1 VLENSLSLH
10 IEQLKNL
17 ISSKIQ
23 ESSIKTMKKGFHMRK
38 IVIAPDS
45 FKESLTALQVAEAIK
60 IGFLSVYPNAEYRLI
75 PMADGGEG
83 TVEAL
88 VAVTDGNIIH
98 TQVTGPLGN
107 TVEAHYGILGNGT
120 TAIIE
125 MASAS
130 GLHHVT
136 HEQRNPCTATSRGT
150 GELIRHAL
158 DAGVRHIIIGLG
170 GSATND
176 GGAGM
181 MMSLGAGLHDQQG
194 SPIADGGAGLLNL
207 ASIDLSDLHPAV
219 SECTF
224 EVACDVDNP
233 LLGEKG
239 ATAVFGRQKG
249 ATAQDLVTLEKA
261 LTHFSNVV
269 AQSNLGDHRHK
280 QGAGAAGGMGF
291 GIMTFMQASFRPGIN
306 IVVEATHL
314 AEAVQDADLVITG
327 EGRIDSQTI
336 YGKTP
341 IGVAK
346 TAKLHNIPV
355 IGIAGSISDDVA
367 VVCEYGIDAV
377 FSVTPRV
384 MTLQEAFA
392 DAASNVSF
400 TAKNIA
406 TLLAMATNG
415 DD

>member
-1 VLENSLSLH
+1 
-10 IEQLKNL
+10 
-17 ISSKIQ
+17 
-23 ESSIKTMKKGFHMRK
+23 MKK

-60 IGFLSVYPNAEYRLI
+60 SGFQSVYPDAEYCLV

-88 VAVTDGNIIH
+88 VAVTDGKIIH
-98 TQVTGPLGN
+98 THVTGPLGN
-107 TVEAHYGILGNGT
+107 RVEAHYGMLGNGK
-120 TAIIE
+120 TAVIE

-130 GLHHVT
+130 GLHHVA
-136 HEQRNPCTATSRGT
+136 HELRNPCTATTRGT
-150 GELIRHAL
+150 GELICHAL

-181 MMSLGAGLHDQQG
+181 MMSLGARLHDQQG
-194 SPIADGGAGLLNL
+194 NVIADGGAGLLDL
-207 ASIDLSDLHPAV
+207 ASIDLSAIHPAV

-239 ATAVFGRQKG
+239 ATAVFGPQKG
-249 ATAQDLVTLEKA
+249 ATARDIVTLEKA
-261 LTHFSNVV
+261 LTHFSDVV
-269 AQSNLGDHRHK
+269 VQSKLGDHRYK
-280 QGAGAAGGMGF
+280 KGAGAAGGMGF
-291 GIMTFMQASFRPGIN
+291 GIMTFMQASFRPGID
-306 IVVEATHL
+306 IVVEANRL
-314 AEAVQDADLVITG
+314 AEAVQGADLVITG

-367 VVCEYGIDAV
+367 VVCEHGIDAV

-392 DAASNVSF
+392 DAAGNVSF
-400 TAKNIA
+400 TARNIA
-406 TLLAMATNG
+406 TLFAISATNLATPG
-415 DD
+415 RPLPTLCMNC